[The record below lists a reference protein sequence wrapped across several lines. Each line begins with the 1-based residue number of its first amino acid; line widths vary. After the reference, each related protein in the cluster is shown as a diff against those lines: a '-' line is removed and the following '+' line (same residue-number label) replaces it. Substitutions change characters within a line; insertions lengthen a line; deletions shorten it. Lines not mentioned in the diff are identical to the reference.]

1 MKKHLFS
8 LLLIATLMVSYA
20 GCSTIGD
27 FFDSLKGSP
36 PDVEKDW
43 ETGTRTNSQRND
55 TSKTNNSA
63 RNPTSIV
70 GHEWKLIEV
79 YLNDE
84 DTQFNRST
92 LPEEPGN
99 FFTLTFDA
107 KNISGVGVP
116 NLYSAPYT
124 QGENQSLSIMLIRAT
139 MMASFFEPENIT
151 ERDFFIYLQNA
162 HSWRLA
168 NNNLELLSKAQ
179 NGDEVRLVFS
189 L

>member
-8 LLLIATLMVSYA
+8 LLLIATLMMSYA

-27 FFDSLKGSP
+27 FFASLKGSP

-43 ETGTRTNSQRND
+43 ETGTRTGSQKND
-55 TSKTNNSA
+55 EGKDNNSA
-63 RNPTSIV
+63 QNPTSIV

-79 YLNDE
+79 YING
-84 DTQFNRST
+84 TNTRFNRST

-99 FFTLTFDA
+99 FFTLNFDA
-107 KNISGVGVP
+107 QNVSGVGVP

-124 QGENQSLSIMLIRAT
+124 YSERTINIMLIRAT
-139 MMASFFEPENIT
+139 MMASFFEPENLT
-151 ERDFFIYLQNA
+151 EQNFFYYLQNA
-162 HSWRLA
+162 HSWKLT
-168 NNNLELLSKAQ
+168 NNNLELLSNTQ
-179 NGDEVRLVFS
+179 TGGEVRLVFS